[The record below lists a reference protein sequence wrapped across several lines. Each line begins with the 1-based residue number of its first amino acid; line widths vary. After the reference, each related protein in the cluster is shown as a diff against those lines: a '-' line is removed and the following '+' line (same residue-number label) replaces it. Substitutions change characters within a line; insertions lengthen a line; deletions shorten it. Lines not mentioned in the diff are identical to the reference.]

1 MKIKLTK
8 FTLAHAEEPLV
19 KIGDEPLTLEF
30 VTDYDISD
38 AQIVLKNGDSLY
50 TGKLARKMTLPPE
63 ISKAGRILGT
73 ITLFDGATVLKEWQL
88 MPIKVIERPQGIESF
103 NEIFANM
110 SSLEMRMCRRIN
122 EVENASNE
130 QIKALK
136 ARIAELEEKTNLI
149 L

>member
-50 TGKLARKMTLPPE
+50 TGKLARK
-63 ISKAGRILGT
+63 
-73 ITLFDGATVLKEWQL
+73 DYH
-88 MPIKVIERPQGIESF
+88 RP
-103 NEIFANM
+103 
-110 SSLEMRMCRRIN
+110 
-122 EVENASNE
+122 
-130 QIKALK
+130 K
-136 ARIAELEEKTNLI
+136 
-149 L
+149 